1 MIYEFRDVNETSEG
15 VVLPSEALQI
25 NGEYIEN
32 LIKGYRTLNV
42 SGREALSPDVE
53 SFNTGYS
60 DGSRLKSK
68 RYPERIIIVTYQLIA
83 ESNEAF
89 REAYN
94 QLGKILNVKDAQLI
108 FNDEQDKY
116 FTGTPC
122 IIGEVDPGKNSV
134 IGSFEILCT
143 DPFKYSV
150 MEYEATA
157 DLDETS
163 IMVDYNG
170 TYKSYPVL
178 EADFH
183 IEEDVAVDDD
193 GVETESALTGA
204 GDCGFVAFFTEDE
217 KIVQLGDPGEVD
229 GEEVP
234 KSQTLFNQTFKASS
248 SYGSSVKKQWAANAI
263 SSVPAYT
270 FTPAGSMAMAA
281 SSYDKTVPANKA
293 VSGTLLKVSNTT
305 GSPVI
310 HYELKYKFYDRTAD
324 TVKMTVTITT
334 QLNTISSYFL
344 NGYELVSEFRYEDGD
359 GTYHWKTVALKG
371 PSERWEGRTPHT
383 KSFTVTMKKLSASK
397 LSKTFV
403 FRVKRDDIL
412 AGANPAGVIDH
423 TEVKATIPAYN
434 APYTTSNG
442 YYLSTSAYGS
452 GSGYHGPSI
461 TRTVPTDAA
470 GYNGAENF
478 TLTYEQQ
485 MHIGTSNVEGSG
497 TNNTKMLGLFN
508 VQATAADGSVVAG
521 VTILKNKTG
530 KTASL
535 LFYVNGKKVY
545 TGSVDLSR
553 NNKYFGET
561 EAAAKTSK
569 ITKSGSKVTFNTAG
583 VTKSFVDE
591 DIATTK
597 VTKVSFAF
605 GQYGSKPAIIYNGL
619 YWAKFV
625 KNNCN
630 TFKDVPNKFSAN
642 DVVEADCRSA
652 EIRLNG
658 ILSPEL
664 GALGNNWEEFVLT
677 PGINQIG
684 FAYSDWIDADHAPEV
699 KVRYREVFL

>member
-53 SFNTGYS
+53 SFATGYS

-122 IIGEVDPGKNSV
+122 IIGEIEPGKNSV
-134 IGSFEILCT
+134 IGEFEILCT

-157 DLDETS
+157 DLDDSS

-170 TYKSYPVL
+170 TYKAYPIL

-183 IEEDVAVDDD
+183 GEEDVEVDDD
-193 GVETESALTGA
+193 GVETENALTGA

-248 SYGSSVKKQWAANAI
+248 SYGSSVKKQWVANTVAG
-263 SSVPAYT
+263 VPAAT
-270 FTPAGSMAMAA
+270 FTPAGSLAMAV
-281 SSYDKTVPANKA
+281 SSYEGKN
-293 VSGTLLKVSNTT
+293 VSGTTT
-305 GSPVI
+305 KTLIDDDASTAGRPVI
-310 HYELKYKFYDRTAD
+310 YY
-324 TVKMTVTITT
+324 TVKVKTHDRKANSVKITVTITT
-334 QLNTISSYFL
+334 RLRSDVSYFG
-344 NGYELVSEFRYEDGD
+344 NGYILQGKVYMPNSGGIDNW
-359 GTYHWKTVALKG
+359 HHVILKN
-371 PSERWEGRTPHT
+371 SNEKWAARTAHT
-383 KSFTVTMKKLSASK
+383 SSVTFTVTGL
-397 LSKTFV
+397 TET
-403 FRVKRDDIL
+403 ITTL
-412 AGANPAGVIDH
+412 AGFKFEVTRPDNKGTAGIYKSSENYASLPIPVSSYS
-423 TEVKATIPAYN
+423 VATA
-434 APYTTSNG
+434 NG
-442 YYLSTSAYGS
+442 YYLSTFSYGS
-452 GSGYHGPSI
+452 GSNYHGPSI
-461 TRTVPTDAA
+461 TRTIPADVVGEVGAA
-470 GYNGAENF
+470 NF

-485 MHIGTSNVEGSG
+485 MHIGTSNYEGVG
-497 TNNTKMLGLFN
+497 TNDTKMLGLFN
-508 VQATAADGSVVAG
+508 AQATAADGTVVAG

-591 DIATTK
+591 DIADTK

-605 GQYGSKPAIIYNGL
+605 GQYGSKPAIIYNGI

-630 TFKDVPNKFSAN
+630 TFKNVPNKFSAN
-642 DVVEADCRSA
+642 DVVEADCRNA

-664 GALGNNWEEFVLT
+664 GALGNDWEAFVLT
-677 PGINQIG
+677 PGLNQIG
-684 FAYSDWIDADHAPEV
+684 FAYSDWIEADYAPEV